1 VSDERTGASPPETER
16 DRDEPLG
23 ELVDRFRER
32 RDREQ
37 AVDRDTGVDDD
48 RGGSVGDERG
58 GSMSDERG
66 GTDGGSAAEGPTAG
80 MESADALSDGDPVG
94 ETAVD
99 GRGEELFEEMD
110 VAEVDADAVWESVV
124 ADESSP
130 DLDADVSDTPGGVQ
144 FHADVEPD
152 EGDGSVVPKD
162 DYCESCAFFT
172 APPEVACEY
181 DGSSI
186 VEVVDTERFRVR
198 GCPVVTGDVDTEG
211 VALGGTDDSDDHDTA
226 PDVDDSGADVDSDAL
241 ETADTSSGPDTDDSD
256 AAADI
261 DDSDAADDTVDDDSE

>member
-1 VSDERTGASPPETER
+1 MSDERTGGSPPETER

-23 ELVDRFRER
+23 ELVDRFRGR

-37 AVDRDTGVDDD
+37 AVDRDTDVD
-48 RGGSVGDERG
+48 DERG
-58 GSMSDERG
+58 DTVDDERGDTVDDERG
-66 GTDGGSAAEGPTAG
+66 GTAGEATARVD
-80 MESADALSDGDPVG
+80 SDDALSGGDPVG

-124 ADESSP
+124 AGEGDP
-130 DLDADVSDTPGGVQ
+130 GLDAGVSDTPGGTQ
-144 FHADVEPD
+144 FSAVVELD
-152 EGDGSVVPKD
+152 EGDGSVVQKD

-186 VEVVDTERFRVR
+186 VEVVDTEQFRVR
-198 GCPVVTGDVDTEG
+198 GCPVVTGDVDTDG
-211 VALGGTDDSDDHDTA
+211 VALGETDADGIGDTSRTADDGDDAGASDSPDAGDTSDD
-226 PDVDDSGADVDSDAL
+226 PDGPDGSDDADSGDSSDDA
-241 ETADTSSGPDTDDSD
+241 
-256 AAADI
+256 
-261 DDSDAADDTVDDDSE
+261 DDSE

>member
-1 VSDERTGASPPETER
+1 VSDERTGGSSPETER

-23 ELVDRFRER
+23 ELVDRFRGR

-37 AVDRDTGVDDD
+37 AVDR
-48 RGGSVGDERG
+48 GGSVGDDRDADVDDERG
-58 GSMSDERG
+58 DSVGDERG
-66 GTDGGSAAEGPTAG
+66 GTDGGSAAEEPTAG
-80 MESADALSDGDPVG
+80 TESEDTLSDGDPVG
-94 ETAVD
+94 ETTVD
-99 GRGEELFEEMD
+99 GRSEELFEEMD

-124 ADESSP
+124 ADEGGS
-130 DLDADVSDTPGGVQ
+130 DLDASVSDTPGGTQ
-144 FHADVEPD
+144 FYADVEPD

-198 GCPVVTGDVDTEG
+198 GCPVVTGDVDTDG
-211 VALGGTDDSDDHDTA
+211 VALGGADDSDDPDTG
-226 PDVDDSGADVDSDAL
+226 DSGAAADSDDPD
-241 ETADTSSGPDTDDSD
+241 TDDTSSGLDT
-256 AAADI
+256 
-261 DDSDAADDTVDDDSE
+261 ADDTVDTADDDSE